1 MSEKQVIEANEE
13 ARVGSTV
20 IRNRTGAGIAV
31 VSKEDGTLEVV
42 ACCIG
47 EEPQ

>member
-1 MSEKQVIEANEE
+1 MEQKQLIDANEE
-13 ARVGSTV
+13 AKVGDTV

-31 VSKEDGTLEVV
+31 VSKEDGSLEIV